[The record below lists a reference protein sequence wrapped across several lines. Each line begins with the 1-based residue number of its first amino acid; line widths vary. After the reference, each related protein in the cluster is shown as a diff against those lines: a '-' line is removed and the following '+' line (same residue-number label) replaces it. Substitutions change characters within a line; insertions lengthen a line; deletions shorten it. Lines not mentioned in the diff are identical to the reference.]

1 MIHNLSQK
9 LTTTFIHH
17 RIIDAEDRE
26 IYIYS
31 FELLLSAVIN
41 LAVVV
46 LLICLTGQVW
56 GGVGFVLSFIILR
69 QSAGGYHASSHFF
82 CILSLTVIFAVFVT
96 VMTFLP
102 AGYYLPVILVSLAI
116 GIPVIVRT
124 APVAH
129 ENKPLTGAECARL
142 SHLAKL
148 TVVVLTAL
156 IMTGWYLVPWN
167 AASVGAALGLLTVA
181 LSSLA
186 ALYQKRKRA

>member
-1 MIHNLSQK
+1 MPHRAGVGRRELCFGLSG
-9 LTTTFIHH
+9 
-17 RIIDAEDRE
+17 A
-26 IYIYS
+26 
-31 FELLLSAVIN
+31 SAVRWRVPRV
-41 LAVVV
+41 LAFF
-46 LLICLTGQVW
+46 LYPELYG
-56 GGVGFVLSFIILR
+56 
-69 QSAGGYHASSHFF
+69 HFF
-82 CILSLTVIFAVFVT
+82 GVSGSDHFSAAAL
-96 VMTFLP
+96 LP
-102 AGYYLPVILVSLAI
+102 AGILGALTI

>member
-1 MIHNLSQK
+1 MFL
-9 LTTTFIHH
+9 
-17 RIIDAEDRE
+17 
-26 IYIYS
+26 
-31 FELLLSAVIN
+31 AVI
-41 LAVVV
+41 
-46 LLICLTGQVW
+46 I
-56 GGVGFVLSFIILR
+56 
-69 QSAGGYHASSHFF
+69 
-82 CILSLTVIFAVFVT
+82 
-96 VMTFLP
+96 FLP
-102 AGYYLPVILVSLAI
+102 TLYYLPVILGALTI

>member
-1 MIHNLSQK
+1 MINNLSQK

-31 FELLLSAVIN
+31 FELQLSAVIN

-82 CILSLTVIFAVFVT
+82 CILSFTVIFAVFVT

>member
-1 MIHNLSQK
+1 M
-9 LTTTFIHH
+9 
-17 RIIDAEDRE
+17 
-26 IYIYS
+26 
-31 FELLLSAVIN
+31 
-41 LAVVV
+41 
-46 LLICLTGQVW
+46 
-56 GGVGFVLSFIILR
+56 GFVLSFIILR

-82 CILSLTVIFAVFVT
+82 CILSFTVIFAVFVT

>member
-9 LTTTFIHH
+9 LTTIFIHH

-82 CILSLTVIFAVFVT
+82 CILSFTVIFAVFVT